1 VDDAAL
7 AAIQLRAQSAFYR
20 AFGEHAP
27 GGEALEPAPRVLAIR
42 LPERPDRSF
51 CNAVV
56 AADARAL
63 LTVRDELA
71 GWYADG
77 GVRAW
82 TVWTRPGDEAA
93 AAALAAAGHVHDAE
107 PMLMAAT
114 LDELDLE
121 PRGELDLDDA
131 ADLGTVLELNDR
143 AYGYEPGQGFAGAL
157 ASAPAGW
164 RAYVVRGADGP
175 AACAVAAPE
184 HGNCEVTL
192 VATAP
197 DARGRG
203 LAGGLVRRALR
214 DARDAGCTTTTL
226 ESSALGEPV
235 YARMGFRSLGRLGL
249 WELRRPAPGL

>member
-1 VDDAAL
+1 M
-7 AAIQLRAQSAFYR
+7 
-20 AFGEHAP
+20 
-27 GGEALEPAPRVLAIR
+27 
-42 LPERPDRSF
+42 
-51 CNAVV
+51 

-82 TVWTRPGDEAA
+82 TVWTRPGDAAA

-114 LDELDLE
+114 LGELDLE
-121 PRGELDLDDA
+121 PRGELDLDAA

-143 AYGYEPGQGFAGAL
+143 AYGYEPGQGSRARSRAPPRAGARTSL
-157 ASAPAGW
+157 ARATRPRRAPWPLPSTATARSRSWPRCPAPAGAAW
-164 RAYVVRGADGP
+164 PAASSAARCATPATRGA
-175 AACAVAAPE
+175 
-184 HGNCEVTL
+184 
-192 VATAP
+192 
-197 DARGRG
+197 
-203 LAGGLVRRALR
+203 RRR
-214 DARDAGCTTTTL
+214 SL

-249 WELRRPAPGL
+249 WELRRPAPAL